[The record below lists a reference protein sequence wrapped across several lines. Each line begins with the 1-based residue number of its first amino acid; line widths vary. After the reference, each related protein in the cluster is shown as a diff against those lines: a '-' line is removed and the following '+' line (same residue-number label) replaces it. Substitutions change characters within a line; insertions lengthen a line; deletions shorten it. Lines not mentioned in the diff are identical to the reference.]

1 MIKYDGLIN
10 KLRSVGVS
18 KIREDNV
25 IGQATYYGLLN
36 GTCGLTLQT
45 IDKLCAY
52 FNCDVCDLIAYE
64 KNKNE

>member
-1 MIKYDGLIN
+1 MIKYDGLIK
-10 KLRSVGVS
+10 KLRSVGVA

-52 FNCDVCDLIAYE
+52 FQCDVSDLISYE
-64 KNKNE
+64 NKKSD